1 MMSVIV
7 YAKLW
12 GQYFKGK
19 KLMIKCDNQ
28 VTVTVINTGKSR
40 NQFLQSCLREL
51 LFVAARHEFE
61 IRAVHILGEENRA
74 ADLLSRW
81 HLSEVYASTLYKEF
95 QSKYR
100 ILELGIPSC
109 LFQFEHDW

>member
-1 MMSVIV
+1 
-7 YAKLW
+7 
-12 GQYFKGK
+12 
-19 KLMIKCDNQ
+19 MIKCDNQ
-28 VTVTVINTGKSR
+28 VTVINTGKSR
-40 NQFLQSCLREL
+40 NQFLQNCLREL

-81 HLSEVYASTLYKEF
+81 HLSEFYARTFYKEF

-100 ILELGIPSC
+100 LLELGVPSC

>member
-1 MMSVIV
+1 
-7 YAKLW
+7 
-12 GQYFKGK
+12 
-19 KLMIKCDNQ
+19 MIKCDNQ
-28 VTVTVINTGKSR
+28 VTVTMMNKGKSR
-40 NQFLQSCLREL
+40 NQFLRICLIEL

-61 IRAVHILGEENRA
+61 IKALHILGEENRA

-81 HLSEVYASTLYKEF
+81 HLSEFYASTFYKEF

-100 ILELGIPSC
+100 LLELGVPSC